1 MIRYLLALVL
11 SVPALAAFAA
21 ADTCSVYGTAFDY
34 HGRPQSTAVVRLLD
48 TQTRQVAFLAANVH
62 AGYMFAELTPGV
74 QYRLDL
80 LGAPI
85 VVTGTHLPTRSIIGM
100 SPAFACSGGQR
111 ARADVHAAVD

>member
-21 ADTCSVYGTAFDY
+21 ADSCSVSGTAFDFG
-34 HGRPQSTAVVRLLD
+34 GRPQRAAVVRLLD
-48 TQTRQVAFLAANVH
+48 MQTRQAAFAAANAH
-62 AGYMFAELTPGV
+62 AGYVFADLTPGV

-85 VVTGTHLPTRSIIGM
+85 AVTGTHLPTRSIIGM
-100 SPAFACSGGQR
+100 SPAFACSDGQR
-111 ARADVHAAVD
+111 ARADVRAAVD